1 MRQKHPVGDGG
12 RSRVW
17 SVFKLA
23 LRGAIWQSTPNPPL
37 VGLSVL
43 VGWTFVL
50 AMVRVAIQ
58 YVEAAPAPAFTP
70 YGLNALVT
78 WLVIA
83 LVVAAFFVRA
93 EARATVLSAMVALS
107 VLTEIVFSAARLGLA
122 HALSSSPPGA
132 IFFSLFPALNVEWMA
147 RLVEAG
153 LAVSFFV
160 APVVS
165 WIGGMFAIVRSV
177 QPDARLRLLGKVI
190 ALWAVLFI
198 AKNLVPHAPV
208 FAGPSFDIRDAN
220 WWEYARAKQT
230 ARSDDNPDP
239 EIASARAKN
248 LQPALLQAAVAR
260 LAPQTKRMTDLY
272 AIGMAGWSDQ
282 DVFAKEVDGALAA
295 LEQSLPI
302 KDRTLRLINNPKTVE
317 TTPLA
322 SRRNFAAA
330 VRAVAQVMDKEQ
342 DVLILFMTSHGAN
355 SGIALQLPGG
365 GSAVLGAQDVKTVLA
380 GEGIKHR
387 VVIVSACYGGVFVEP
402 LANEHTIVLTA
413 ADARSTS
420 FGCAAGRDWTYFGDA
435 LFKQSLRP
443 GVDFRR
449 AFDHARILIQG
460 WERMDRLPPSNPQ
473 GYFGPAVV
481 EKLDPV
487 FKSMAG
493 Q

>member
-1 MRQKHPVGDGG
+1 M
-12 RSRVW
+12 
-17 SVFKLA
+17 FKLA
-23 LRGAIWQSTPNPPL
+23 LRGAIWRGTPDPPL

-43 VGWTFVL
+43 VGWTLVL
-50 AMVRVAIQ
+50 AGVRVAIQ
-58 YVEAAPAPAFTP
+58 YVEAAPTPAFTL

-122 HALSSSPPGA
+122 HALSSSPPSA
-132 IFFSLFPALNVEWMA
+132 MFFWLFPALNVEWMA

-153 LAVSFFV
+153 LAVSFFL

-190 ALWAVLFI
+190 ALWAALFV
-198 AKNLVPHAPV
+198 AKSLVPHAPV

-220 WWEYARAKQT
+220 WWEYARAKQ
-230 ARSDDNPDP
+230 AGRSGGNPDP
-239 EIASARAKN
+239 DIASRRTNN
-248 LQPALLQAAVAR
+248 LQPALLRAAVAR
-260 LAPQTKRMTDLY
+260 LAPQTTGMTDLY

-302 KDRTLRLINNPKTVE
+302 KDRTLRLINNPETVD

-435 LFKQSLRP
+435 LFRQSLRP

-460 WERMDRLPPSNPQ
+460 WEKMDRLPPSNPQ
-473 GYFGPAVV
+473 GYFGTAVV
-481 EKLDPV
+481 EKLDSV
-487 FKSMAG
+487 FRSVAG

>member
-1 MRQKHPVGDGG
+1 MAVRKGIGG
-12 RSRVW
+12 LVDVW

-23 LRGAIWQSTPNPPL
+23 LRGAIWRTTPDPPL

-43 VGWTFVL
+43 VGWSFVL
-50 AMVRVAIQ
+50 AIVRVAIQ
-58 YVEAAPAPAFTP
+58 YVEASPSPAFTP
-70 YGLNALVT
+70 YGLNALIA

-83 LVVAAFFVRA
+83 LLVAAFFVRP

-107 VLTEIVFSAARLGLA
+107 TLTEIVLAAVRQGLA
-122 HALSSSPPGA
+122 YALSSTTPDA
-132 IFFSLFPALNVEWMA
+132 VFFWLFPVLDVDWMA
-147 RLVEAG
+147 RLVETG
-153 LAVSFFV
+153 LAISFFL

-190 ALWAVLFI
+190 ALWAALFI
-198 AKNLVPHAPV
+198 AKSLVPHAPV
-208 FAGPSFDIRDAN
+208 FAGPSFELGDAN
-220 WWEYARAKQT
+220 WWEYVRARHF
-230 ARSDDNPDP
+230 ARSDSMPDP
-239 EIASARAKN
+239 DFVSAQVRS

-260 LAPQTKRMTDLY
+260 LAPQNKRMTDLY
-272 AIGMAGWSDQ
+272 AIGVAGWSDQ
-282 DVFAKEVDGALAA
+282 DVFAKEVDGALAVLA
-295 LEQSLPI
+295 QSLPV
-302 KDRTLRLINNPKTVE
+302 KDRTLRLINNPGTVE

-330 VRAVAQVMDKEQ
+330 VRAVGQVMDKNE
-342 DVLILFMTSHGAN
+342 DVLILFMTSHGGN
-355 SGIALQLPGG
+355 GGIALKLPGG
-365 GSAVLGAQDVKTVLA
+365 GAAVLGAQDVKAILA
-380 GEGIKHR
+380 GEGIRHR

-402 LANEHTIVLTA
+402 MANDDTIVLTA
-413 ADARSTS
+413 SDARSTS

-435 LFKQSLRP
+435 LFKQSLQP

-460 WERMDRLPPSNPQ
+460 WEKMDRLPPSNPQ
-473 GYFGPAVV
+473 AHFGPALV

-487 FKSMAG
+487 FKSMIG